1 MKYKKHD
8 IFLGHGKFYVYN
20 SDMTL
25 CYISKSLPEAKAAVD
40 RKLSAHGSY
49 EYYVV
54 AG

>member
-8 IFLGHGKFYVYN
+8 IFLDHGKFYVY
-20 SDMTL
+20 SSGMTL
-25 CYISKSLPEAKAAVD
+25 CYIAESLTEAKAAID

>member
-8 IFLGHGKFYVYN
+8 ILQEDGKFYVYN
-20 SDMTL
+20 DDVL
-25 CYISKSLPEAKAAVD
+25 CYISRLLTEAKAAVD